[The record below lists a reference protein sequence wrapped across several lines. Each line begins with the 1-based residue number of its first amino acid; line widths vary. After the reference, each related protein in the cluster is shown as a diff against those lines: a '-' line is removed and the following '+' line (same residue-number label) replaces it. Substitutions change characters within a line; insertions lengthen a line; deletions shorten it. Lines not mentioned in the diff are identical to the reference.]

1 MLDLIYLAFCEPL
14 KSCFSVTDFCHPRFA
29 GRSGLWRCM
38 ILDRYTTKLEWKLN
52 CTSITETY
60 LRFSYSKW
68 KALSA
73 WQHHYKELCIGYC
86 SLALHKKKAFLKQP
100 WPKYW
105 LKVFVSGIAIL
116 MHSLLWIQLYHHLVF
131 LFQGWEH
138 NTWKR
143 QTPKATAQVHWQYPC
158 ISSATACTHQKKLQR
173 DPSFSLSF
181 SRLKPY
187 SVLLC
192 FQLPFS
198 PNSKQLLRARG
209 CIASPYFGL
218 SEVQQNSH
226 TCRVAAVIS
235 LAYTGCKIDW
245 IHKN

>member
-1 MLDLIYLAFCEPL
+1 MSDLIYLAFCEPL

-116 MHSLLWIQLYHHLVF
+116 MHSWLWIQLYHHLVF

-143 QTPKATAQVHWQYPC
+143 HLQKQWCLLKCIGNIPVFQVPQLVRTKKNFNVIHRSPSLFQGSNHIQFCCASSYPSLLIVSSFFVHVDALLALTLAFPKCNRTVTPAGW
-158 ISSATACTHQKKLQR
+158 L
-173 DPSFSLSF
+173 LS
-181 SRLKPY
+181 
-187 SVLLC
+187 
-192 FQLPFS
+192 
-198 PNSKQLLRARG
+198 
-209 CIASPYFGL
+209 
-218 SEVQQNSH
+218 
-226 TCRVAAVIS
+226 
-235 LAYTGCKIDW
+235 
-245 IHKN
+245 